1 MHHFKGLIDF
11 GAIALSI
18 AGFLPYVPAI
28 LSAVA
33 SLLSIIW
40 LVTRLYE
47 YILIKKGESKNED
60 LPGGD

>member
-1 MHHFKGLIDF
+1 MHHVKGLIDF

-18 AGFLPYVPAI
+18 AGFLPFLPAI
-28 LSAVA
+28 LSAIA

-47 YILIKKGESKNED
+47 YYLIKKGQSS
-60 LPGGD
+60 